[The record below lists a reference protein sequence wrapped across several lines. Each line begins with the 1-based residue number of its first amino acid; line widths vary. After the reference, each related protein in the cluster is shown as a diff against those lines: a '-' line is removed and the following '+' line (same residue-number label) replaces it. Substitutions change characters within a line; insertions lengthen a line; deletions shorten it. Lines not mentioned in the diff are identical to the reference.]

1 VSKYLYAFTKVLFV
15 MKFFIEQFE
24 IDFDPYLSYKHER
37 HAFIRLIRI
46 LILCGLF
53 WGAF

>member
-1 VSKYLYAFTKVLFV
+1 MVLFL

-24 IDFDPYLSYKHER
+24 IDFDRYLSYNRER
-37 HAFIRLIRI
+37 RAFIRLIRI